1 MLLVIVTWLRSFYE
15 IRSLCATYG
24 ALIKHT
30 FLRLVKI
37 TSFLERML
45 VSELKK
51 ART

>member
-1 MLLVIVTWLRSFYE
+1 MKLGLCVLLM
-15 IRSLCATYG
+15 C